1 MRFCLIRR
9 DEGSVTP
16 LILGFAII
24 IAAIITTFSDITY
37 LGNAHLALKSEG
49 ERVLAES
56 MRDLSADYYY
66 QGNSALG
73 SSALGSS
80 ALGSSALGSSATSIS
95 APGNSALG
103 SSALGNSALG
113 SSALGSSAT
122 SISALGSSTIST
134 SASTNSVPINCQN
147 TYINILNGLQ
157 KTRFYLSNEP
167 IAIKGYKCKNYWI
180 ELEIATKV
188 LLPFLPRFLGDINP
202 TVTSV
207 IRGGTRYF
215 SD

>member
-103 SSALGNSALG
+103 SSALGS
-113 SSALGSSAT
+113 
-122 SISALGSSTIST
+122 SALGSSTIST

>member
-66 QGNSALG
+66 Q
-73 SSALGSS
+73 
-80 ALGSSALGSSATSIS
+80 
-95 APGNSALG
+95 
-103 SSALGNSALG
+103 GNSALG